1 MSSLRI
7 QKCLCTEFQL
17 KCKIRKLLFKDN
29 LSAQL
34 AHHLIFGL
42 VLLVFDFQWGAVWD
56 SILNSSNLAWDC
68 VLSLGLIEKESVE

>member
-42 VLLVFDFQWGAVWD
+42 VLLVFDFQWGGGVGLD
-56 SILNSSNLAWDC
+56 TKQFK
-68 VLSLGLIEKESVE
+68 LGLELRFIIRFDRKGKC